1 MISNNILQI
10 IIYFSVLLLLVK
22 PTGYYIAYICSGL
35 YENKSNI
42 IIKILFYIEQK
53 IYLCCGILPKQ
64 GMDWKTYAKAVLIF
78 NFLGFATIYF
88 IQRLQVFLPLNYQH
102 FGSISPDVAFNT
114 AASFITNTDWQAYVG
129 EASLSCFS
137 QMLGLTVQ
145 NFISAATGVAVLI
158 ALIRAINT
166 ADLHEIGNFWVD
178 IIRIILYIFLPFSII
193 LSLLLV
199 SQGVP
204 QNFKAY
210 QPVELIQQSDPPQTG
225 IATIKNNTINNDKTI
240 IPMGPIASHIAI
252 KQLGTNGGGYFN
264 ANSAHPFENP
274 TPLTNFLEMLAIM
287 LIPAALC
294 YTLGSMIANTKQGWA
309 LLIAMLLI
317 LLPCSIAST
326 LIEQHANPKLR
337 TIRLNNHHDSAS
349 IYGSNMEGKEVRFG
363 AMNSAFW
370 SAITTATSNG
380 SVNAMHD
387 SFLPIG
393 GLIPL
398 WLINLGEIIFGGVGS
413 GLYQML
419 IFVIIT
425 VFICGL
431 MVGRTPEYLGKKIE
445 VFEMKMASFAILI
458 APTVVLIC
466 TAIALTTKIGAS
478 GINNNGMHGLTEILY
493 AFSSMANNNGSAFA
507 GIKTNIFYNI
517 LGGISMLI
525 GRYWIMIPTLAIA
538 GSMGRK
544 KIIPNSSATLPTTSW
559 LFILILVGFIIIIG
573 SLIFFPVFSL
583 GPLIEHLVIWSIN
596 E

>member
-22 PTGYYIAYICSGL
+22 PIGYYIACVCSGL

-42 IIKILFYIEQK
+42 IIKILFYIEKK
-53 IYLCCGILPKQ
+53 IYLCCGIFPKQ
-64 GMDWKTYAKAVLIF
+64 GMDWKAYAKSVLIF

-88 IQRLQVFLPLNYQH
+88 IQRLQVFLPLNHQN
-102 FGSISPDVAFNT
+102 FGSINPDVAFNT

-129 EASLSCFS
+129 EATLSYFS

-158 ALIRAINT
+158 ALIRAIKT

-204 QNFKAY
+204 QNFEAY
-210 QPVELIQQSDPPQTG
+210 KSVELIQQSDLSKTG
-225 IATIKNNTINNDKTI
+225 TAKIENNTINHNKTI
-240 IPMGPIASHIAI
+240 IPMGPIASQIAI

-287 LIPAALC
+287 MIPAALC
-294 YTLGSMIANTKQGWA
+294 YTLGSMIGNTKQGWA
-309 LLIAMLLI
+309 LLITMLLI

-326 LIEQHANPKLR
+326 LIERHSNAKLKS
-337 TIRLNNHHDSAS
+337 ISLNNSHDSVS

-363 AMNSAFW
+363 AMNSGFW

-380 SVNAMHD
+380 SVNAMYD

-466 TAIALTTKIGAS
+466 TAIALTTKIGTS
-478 GINNNGMHGLTEILY
+478 GISNSGVHGLTEILY
-493 AFSSMANNNGSAFA
+493 AFSSMTNNNGSAFA

-517 LGGISMLI
+517 LGGITMLI
-525 GRYWIMIPTLAIA
+525 GRYWIMIPALAIA

-544 KIIPNSSATLPTTSW
+544 KVIPNSSATLPTTSW

-573 SLIFFPVFSL
+573 SLIFLPVFSL
-583 GPLIEHLVIWSIN
+583 GPLIEYLDLGY
-596 E
+596 